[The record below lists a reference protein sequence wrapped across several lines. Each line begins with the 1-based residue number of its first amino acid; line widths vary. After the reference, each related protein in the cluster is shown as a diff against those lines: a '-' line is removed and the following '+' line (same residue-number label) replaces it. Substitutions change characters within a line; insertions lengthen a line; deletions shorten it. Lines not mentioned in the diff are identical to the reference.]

1 MNFSLWTYPWD
12 VAEDGVN
19 EALATIRDVAGCN
32 GVSLAAAYHNL
43 TQLRPHS
50 RGPKIYL
57 GEGGVAYFKTDPSKY
72 GRIKPVESRMVKEI
86 DVFRAIESAKASFG
100 LDLNAW
106 TVVLHNSRLA
116 TMYPDCA
123 MQTVLGDPLKHHL
136 CPSNPE
142 SRRYAAALSA
152 DLASSYELRT
162 IELEAIGFQPFLHQT
177 HHPKI
182 GAPLGEWGDYLL
194 SLCFCPSCSRRGEE
208 SGVDVGSVA
217 RLVESEL
224 LGILQGDSDEPPG
237 NSDEAGK
244 ERWQGE
250 YSDFAAY
257 TETLENSVVTLVA
270 DVKAAVEAVAEA
282 KVLII
287 GRGIER
293 KSLLSDLSLAK
304 AAQCADGL
312 ITAVYNQTPA
322 ETAQS
327 LSTAL
332 NHAAGGEVILGHQ
345 THYPEIPNSDVWR
358 EKVSVSI
365 EGGATGLTFYNYGIS
380 TLNQLRGI
388 RKALQN

>member
-1 MNFSLWTYPWD
+1 
-12 VAEDGVN
+12 
-19 EALATIRDVAGCN
+19 
-32 GVSLAAAYHNL
+32 
-43 TQLRPHS
+43 
-50 RGPKIYL
+50 
-57 GEGGVAYFKTDPSKY
+57 
-72 GRIKPVESRMVKEI
+72 
-86 DVFRAIESAKASFG
+86 
-100 LDLNAW
+100 
-106 TVVLHNSRLA
+106 
-116 TMYPDCA
+116 MYPDCA

-152 DLASSYELRT
+152 DLASSYDLRT

-194 SLCFCPSCSRRGEE
+194 SLCFCPSCSWRGEE

-217 RLVESEL
+217 RLVESQL

-237 NSDEAGK
+237 ETATKPVKSDGK
-244 ERWQGE
+244 ESIRT
-250 YSDFAAY
+250 SPP
-257 TETLENSVVTLVA
+257 TPKILENSVVTLVA